1 MHAILGN
8 GRHMDSNSLYESAS
22 QRFCV
27 AFSPWD
33 LLTTRRTEQI
43 AHTPRI
49 VQMAPSAKTSRG
61 DDEVENAPSSSERV
75 DWAKKTVAQLKQ
87 ELTERGLAI
96 DGLKAALVARLTE
109 DDVGKGESKAAG
121 GKDDGDADGV
131 NAAKG
136 GKKRAREA
144 EEKAGEEGTGGKKS
158 EPSELKKTKTTTND
172 GKENDGK
179 RQDELLDDDY
189 KTLVTIGSNAGR
201 VIGKG
206 GETLKY
212 IERRCECKLDFRRD
226 EGICVVKPRNKRAGS
241 SVTIDAATKKQFMA
255 EAKRLI
261 EEVAN
266 TGQIMDRLTEN
277 VPTNV
282 NEGIQFDPNVIP
294 AELLNGDPEEDMVV
308 DIPCHGREGRVIGR
322 GAATIREI
330 SARSGANC
338 HVVKGSGVCTAKGK
352 RRCIAIA
359 YQMVNDTLS
368 LAVDRFANAPSQ
380 NTTQG
385 MPQMGVPMG
394 MPQGAMMLPNGMA
407 MVPMSAM
414 GYQVPTQQ
422 PQFGAQTGLD
432 TTIEVPCSGHEG
444 RIVGK
449 GGEMIK
455 HLRAVTGC
463 MVDIKDNKTPSAVVV
478 ISGQATN
485 VELCRSYVVEVM
497 ELGDTRSQGRLNG
510 MPLTGAP
517 QYAAQQA
524 PYVQQQAYQQPMIQ
538 QQGQYY
544 AAMPAPAPVGGE
556 WHRYYDAQGKP
567 YEHNPA
573 TGETRWV

>member
-1 MHAILGN
+1 LDCAP
-8 GRHMDSNSLYESAS
+8 R
-22 QRFCV
+22 V
-27 AFSPWD
+27 D
-33 LLTTRRTEQI
+33 LFTTRRTERLD
-43 AHTPRI
+43 ARTRVEMAPPAKTPR
-49 VQMAPSAKTSRG
+49 G
-61 DDEVENAPSSSERV
+61 DTDADDAPSSSERV

-87 ELTERGLAI
+87 ELTKRSLAT

-109 DDVGKGESKAAG
+109 DDD
-121 GKDDGDADGV
+121 GKDAVERKDEAPADADAVG
-131 NAAKG
+131 AAKG
-136 GKKRAREA
+136 GTKRAREV
-144 EEKAGEEGTGGKKS
+144 EEKAGEEETRGKKS
-158 EPSELKKTKTTTND
+158 EPSELKKTKTTTPAND
-172 GKENDGK
+172 GKENESDGD

-226 EGICVVKPRNKRAGS
+226 EGICVVKPRNKRAGN
-241 SVTIDAATKKQFMA
+241 SVKIDAATKKQFMA

-294 AELLNGDPEEDMVV
+294 AELLNGDPEEEMMV

-368 LAVDRFANAPSQ
+368 LAVDRFANVPSQ
-380 NTTQG
+380 NAPQG

-414 GYQVPTQQ
+414 GYQVPMQQQ
-422 PQFGAQTGLD
+422 PQFGGQTGLD
-432 TTIEVPCSGHEG
+432 TTIEVPCSGNEG

-463 MVDIKDNKTPSAVVV
+463 MVDIKDNKTPAAVVV
-478 ISGQATN
+478 ISGQAAN

-524 PYVQQQAYQQPMIQ
+524 PYAQQHAYQQPAMQ

-556 WHRYYDAQGKP
+556 WHRYHDAQGKP